1 MRINKKA
8 QISHTV
14 LKSILWFFF
23 LIVVLLSIVFLV
35 RGYITVVIDTK
46 DIEADLFYNEV
57 LFTKGGISYYDTIID
72 RVYPGII
79 DINKFNDDVF
89 SKSISYGS
97 TNYFISANLSLIS
110 PDGKEIGSFIYNEEW
125 YKKWK
130 PLTKRYLPGPGSAT
144 KIQKQSYV
152 LVRQKEGI
160 IPAILY
166 AEIIYP
172 NK

>member
-1 MRINKKA
+1 MGINKKA

-46 DIEADLFYNEV
+46 DIEADLFYSEV
-57 LFTKGGISYYDTIID
+57 LFTKEGISYYDEVID
-72 RVYPGII
+72 RAYPGII
-79 DINKFNDDVF
+79 DINKFNNEAF
-89 SKSISYGS
+89 SRSISYGS
-97 TNYFISANLSLIS
+97 DNYFISANFSLINQE
-110 PDGKEIGSFIYNEEW
+110 GKEISSFIYNEEG

-130 PLTKRYLPGPGSAT
+130 PLTKRYMPGPGSAT

-152 LVRQKEGI
+152 LVKQGAGI

-166 AEIIYP
+166 VEIIYP

>member
-46 DIEADLFYNEV
+46 DIEADLFYSEV
-57 LFTKGGISYYDTIID
+57 LFTREGISYYDTIID
-72 RVYPGII
+72 RVYSGII
-79 DINKFNDDVF
+79 DINKFNNEVF
-89 SKSISYGS
+89 SRSISYGS
-97 TNYFISANLSLIS
+97 ENYFISANFSLIDQ
-110 PDGKEIGSFIYNEEW
+110 DGIEIGSFVYNEEW

-144 KIQKQSYV
+144 KIQKRSYV
-152 LVRQKEGI
+152 LVKQGTDI
-160 IPAILY
+160 VPATLY
-166 AEIIYP
+166 AEIIYS